1 MDIQGSVA
9 LVTGANRGL
18 GRAFTRGLVEAGAR
32 TVYGAAR
39 SPESVTEPGVTPVR
53 LDITDPGDVSA
64 AAARLGDVDL
74 LINNAGVF
82 HRSAPLADDAV
93 EALRADL
100 ETNVFGTL
108 AVSRAFAPILVA
120 NGGGALVTM
129 LSVTSWVTPPGF
141 ASYAASKA
149 ALWSLTN
156 SLRLELRPRG
166 TLVVAVHAAYI
177 DTDLIAGV
185 SAPKIAPGDV
195 VAQVLEAVAAG
206 REEVLADDRT
216 RAVQAGLAGGV
227 AALYPLPGRAS

>member
-39 SPESVTEPGVTPVR
+39 APASVTEPGVTPIG
-53 LDITDPGDVSA
+53 LDITDPAGVA
-64 AAARLGDVDL
+64 GVAARLGDVNL

-82 HRSAPLADDAV
+82 HRSAPLADDAI

-108 AVSRAFAPILVA
+108 AVSRAFAPILAA
-120 NGGGALVTM
+120 NGGGAMVTM
-129 LSVTSWVTPPGF
+129 LSVTSWITPPGF
-141 ASYAASKA
+141 GSYAASKA

-166 TLVVAVHAAYI
+166 TLVVGVHAAYI

-185 SAPKIAPGDV
+185 SAPKIAPADV
-195 VAQVLEAVAAG
+195 VAQVLEAVGAG
-206 REEVLADDRT
+206 REEVLADDPT
-216 RAVQAGLAGGV
+216 RAVQARLAGGV
-227 AALYPLPGRAS
+227 PALYPLPGRAG